1 MPLRWLRP
9 LLQQRNR
16 RHEHEQAT
24 KRANNGRARRQVAV
38 EGPVQT
44 ANPPQPRN
52 DPAKQ
57 QPRARAARQIDAA
70 NRRHDQITEYKK
82 YSGDSDKDSHDQPKA
97 GVKQKV
103 PPSHP
108 QSFLVG
114 AIAIKRD
121 EQKISA
127 QNEMENADR
136 DK

>member
-1 MPLRWLRP
+1 SRSPRRAPLRWLRP

-24 KRANNGRARRQVAV
+24 KRANDGRTRRQVSV
-38 EGPVQT
+38 KGPEQ
-44 ANPPQPRN
+44 AADSSERRN

-57 QPRARAARQIDAA
+57 QPRAGTARQIDAA

-82 YSGDSDKDSHDQPKA
+82 YSGDSDKDSHDQSKA

-108 QSFLVG
+108 QSFPVG
-114 AIAIKRD
+114 AIAIK
-121 EQKISA
+121 
-127 QNEMENADR
+127 
-136 DK
+136 